1 MFGDNNERKTLKGW
15 KIRSSA
21 CDQDK
26 TFLLGPQEFSKN
38 MRKRQILIGLFVS
51 YNNRTIGE
59 TKITQVG
66 RERTFVY
73 MHYLRPV
80 YEIQWSSRTT
90 GLGVNGF
97 IFVFF
102 SFGNM
107 DVVPCDYQIVK
118 N

>member
-1 MFGDNNERKTLKGW
+1 
-15 KIRSSA
+15 
-21 CDQDK
+21 
-26 TFLLGPQEFSKN
+26 
-38 MRKRQILIGLFVS
+38 MRKGQILIGLFVS

-73 MHYLRPV
+73 MRYLRAV
-80 YEIQWSSRTT
+80 LEIQWSSRTT

-97 IFVFF
+97 IFVFVF

-107 DVVPCDYQIVK
+107 NVVPRDYQIVK
-118 N
+118 NVNFSERVGK